1 MSRGFPKTIVV
12 VDARY
17 TEGFCLLVS
26 FSDGTSREVDF
37 GLFVKR
43 CKLPD
48 VVKYAKPNAFKRF
61 RLVNGNVMWGDYEMI
76 FPVEQLYQ
84 GKISS

>member
-1 MSRGFPKTIVV
+1 MSRGFPKTIEVV
-12 VDARY
+12 NARY
-17 TEGFCLLVS
+17 TEGFRLHVF

-43 CKLPD
+43 CRLPD

-61 RLVNGNVMWGDYEMI
+61 RVVNGNVMWGDYEMI